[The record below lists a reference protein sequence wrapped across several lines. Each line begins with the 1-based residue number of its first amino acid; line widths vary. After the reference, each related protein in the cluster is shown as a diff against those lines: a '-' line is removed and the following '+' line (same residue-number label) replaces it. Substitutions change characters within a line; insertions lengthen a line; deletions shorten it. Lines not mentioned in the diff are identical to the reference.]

1 MVCARQTAND
11 SVRKLMH
18 PRVSVI
24 IPTHNRIR
32 SLESAVNSVL
42 SQTFQDF
49 ELIIVDDA
57 SSDDTNNYLQ
67 KLAVADARITFIS
80 NTEPQGGSQSRN
92 LGIYS
97 SHGEWLAFLDDDDVW
112 LPEKLEK
119 QLNALAAVPESV
131 ACSTDYRVNFPL
143 MIKKIVNTPSAVTM
157 QTLLKANVLG
167 GASVCI
173 CRADLLKSIGG
184 FDGKLKSAQDWDVWV
199 RLREIGVIISV
210 PEVLVEYFVHFNRR
224 ISNDMRAKYAGA
236 RRFYFKY
243 RYAMSSAGRLA
254 NIAFLCYIKSRQSK
268 RAIFARMRYLALAMR
283 NSPLRVAKSYC
294 LSSLPRIFL
303 SIRF

>member
-236 RRFYFKY
+236 RRFF
-243 RYAMSSAGRLA
+243 
-254 NIAFLCYIKSRQSK
+254 F
-268 RAIFARMRYLALAMR
+268 
-283 NSPLRVAKSYC
+283 
-294 LSSLPRIFL
+294 
-303 SIRF
+303 